1 MSTFEPSCPLCTFE
15 PRFYSSSLSPLCP
28 FLFQSSGNVWVTHEE
43 MENMATSTK
52 TVRLAA
58 LLLQRISYRAG
69 LQTCTE
75 ALKTPAGKGI
85 FAVSHVSALGQHRAP
100 V

>member
-1 MSTFEPSCPLCTFE
+1 
-15 PRFYSSSLSPLCP
+15 
-28 FLFQSSGNVWVTHEE
+28 
-43 MENMATSTK
+43 MATSTK